1 MRNFFL
7 SLFIFFSFG
16 LWASHNQAGEIV
28 FEQLGNRTV
37 KITLITYT
45 KISSAINRDSVI
57 IKWGDNQE
65 EVVLM
70 DNGYPKEIGNF
81 DDTQISKYTAT
92 HTYGGA
98 GNFKVS
104 FEDPYRNAGIRNI
117 VNSAQVFLT
126 LQTTVTI
133 SPFLGNNVSPVLLNP
148 PLDRACIQRI
158 FEHNP
163 AAFDTNNDSLYYSL
177 TTPKGENGEDV
188 DGYTLPSGVSVNSKT
203 GTFTWNS
210 PQFGGQYNFAIKIEE
225 FRNGFKLGEIIRDM
239 QVNVSVCNNL
249 PPVIDAQ
256 YEFCVWAG
264 NNIEFTVKA
273 NDLNEGDLVNLSA
286 SGGVFELENSPIASF
301 QNTTDTTNVENIFK
315 WQTACNHIF
324 NSPHQV
330 VFRAVDNNLQTPLS
344 SFKTVN
350 INVVAPPTIWDTII
364 ATFTNNQLSWHNN
377 FCSNALRYD
386 IYRTNQSENLILDSC
401 FTGLPNGTS
410 YQKIGESNT
419 TTFTDNSI
427 LPNNT
432 SCYRIVAVYP
442 NFIQSVISEEYCVE
456 SKIVLPYFTKISVLK
471 TSENLGEIDIRWSVS
486 DSINLLGNTNNM
498 FYQLYQIQNNIPV
511 LIFQSTN
518 LNDTLFIHSNINT
531 QNQQFTYQVILK
543 NETDINLS
551 SAFAQNP
558 FIKLQAKNK
567 SVDINWNINVPWQN
581 DVFYVYQQKIDDI
594 DDFVLIDSTTNNFY
608 NVTNIQNNQEYCF
621 KVRSKGKYNFGDFL
635 DNIVNLSQIACV
647 TPKDIVPPCIDTFF
661 ISSNCLQNNVDLN
674 WNYNNLDCDLDW
686 KQTKIYKYLP
696 NSTSREVIFETT
708 DKMITNF
715 NYSANN
721 IVGCYAIELLDTINN
736 SSGLI
741 FENCV
746 NSCAVLKFPNY
757 ISLNNDGVND
767 FFTPTKI
774 HQINKIELEI
784 YNRWGIL
791 LYQTNELPIKWDG
804 SYSLNSR
811 KVTAGVY
818 YYICTYYFTSLNGEI
833 SEKINGFIQ
842 ISD

>member
-1 MRNFFL
+1 MRNFLFSIGIFL
-7 SLFIFFSFG
+7 SLGI
-16 LWASHNQAGEIV
+16 WASHNQAGEII
-28 FEQLGNRTV
+28 FEQLGNRSV

-45 KISSAINRDSVI
+45 KVSSQINRDSVI

-65 EVVLM
+65 ELVLM
-70 DNGYPKEIGNF
+70 DENYPKLVGNF

-98 GNFKVS
+98 GNFTVS

-126 LQTTVTI
+126 LQTTISI

-148 PLDRACIQRI
+148 PLDKACIQRI

-163 AAFDTNNDSLYYSL
+163 AAFDSNNDSLYYSL
-177 TTPKGENGEDV
+177 TNPKGENGEEV
-188 DGYTLPSGVSVNSKT
+188 AGYTLPAGVSVNSKT
-203 GTFTWNS
+203 GTFTWDS
-210 PQFGGQYNFAIKIEE
+210 PQVGGQYNFAIKIEE

-249 PPVIDAQ
+249 APTIETKD
-256 YEFCVWAG
+256 ELCVWAG
-264 NNIEFTVKA
+264 NEVEFIVKA
-273 NDLNEGDLVNLSA
+273 QDLNEGDLVNLSA
-286 SGGVFELENSPIASF
+286 SGGVFELTNAPLATFENK
-301 QNTTDTTNVENIFK
+301 TDTTVVENTFK

-330 VFRAVDNNLQTPLS
+330 VFRAVDNNMQTPLS

-350 INVVAPPTIWDTII
+350 ISVVAPPTKWINIEPALTQ
-364 ATFTNNQLSWHNN
+364 NNLVWQNN
-377 FCSNALRYD
+377 FCTNVLRYD
-386 IYRTNQSENLILDSC
+386 IYRSNQSQNLNLDSC

-410 YQKIGESNT
+410 YQKIGESSSTNY
-419 TTFTDNSI
+419 TDNSI

-432 SCYRIVAVYP
+432 YCYRIVAIYQ
-442 NFIQSVISEEYCVE
+442 NFIQSVISDEFCVE
-456 SKIVLPYFTKISVLK
+456 SKIVLPYFTKISVLE
-471 TSENLGEIDIRWSVS
+471 TNENFGKIDIRWSVS

-511 LIFQSTN
+511 LIFESSN
-518 LNDTLFIHSNINT
+518 LNDTSFIHSKLNT
-531 QNQQFTYQVILK
+531 QNQQFTYQVVLK
-543 NETDINLS
+543 NNTNLTLS
-551 SAFAQNP
+551 SSFAQNP
-558 FIKLQAKNK
+558 FIELQAKNQ
-567 SVDINWNINVPWQN
+567 SVDINWSLNVPWQN
-581 DVFYVYQQKIDDI
+581 DVFYIYQQKNDDPN
-594 DDFVLIDSTTNNFY
+594 DFILLDSTTNNFF
-608 NVTNIQNNQEYCF
+608 NVANIQNNQEYCF
-621 KVRSKGKYNFGDFL
+621 KIKSKGKYYFGEYLDSIINF
-635 DNIVNLSQIACV
+635 SQFACV

-661 ISSNCLQNNVDLN
+661 IESNCLQNNVELKWKYQN
-674 WNYNNLDCDLDW
+674 AGCDLDW

-696 NSTSREVIFETT
+696 NNPLREIIFETT
-708 DKMITNF
+708 DKNITNF
-715 NYSANN
+715 NYSTNN

-736 SSGLI
+736 STEFL
-741 FENCV
+741 FDTCV
-746 NSCAVLKFPNY
+746 NSCASLKFPNY
-757 ISLNNDGVND
+757 ISLNNDGIND
-767 FFTPTKI
+767 FFIPTKI

-784 YNRWGIL
+784 YNRWGVL

-811 KVTAGVY
+811 KVSAGVY
-818 YYICTYYFTSLNGEI
+818 YYVCTYYYSSLNGEI